1 MKICFCASTFPSRSQ
16 TFVTSQVL
24 YALRNGHEVTVAC
37 RESEADAGLS
47 DADARALE
55 AVRMVR
61 WPPPPSRVASLLP
74 DRLSD
79 RIAEAQAAWSW
90 RRHIDTDVVI
100 AHFGYRGAAV
110 ARAQRGWSKRRPLV
124 TIFHG
129 RDVVVEAQRSGLAKY
144 RPLFEDGDALL
155 TVNLPFARMLIDA
168 GAPADRVDTHHLG
181 IPVSRYAFA
190 PRPPGRQFRMVT
202 VCRLVEKKG
211 LSVAIDALERL
222 TETDPDLDWRFD
234 IGGSGPLEADLRA
247 QVAAAGLCARIRFL
261 GPLSHSDTL
270 KHIADADAFLLP
282 SVTAPDG
289 DQEGIP
295 VTLMEAMALGTPVCT
310 TRHSGIP
317 ELVHHGESGLLSEEG
332 SVDGLANNIK
342 RLAEGDLGLMAMV
355 RTARAKVE
363 EDFNEEKQNVE
374 LLARCEALV
383 TRSQHKTHGAIGRKT
398 QVS

>member
-1 MKICFCASTFPSRSQ
+1 MKMCFCASTFPSRSQ

-47 DADARALE
+47 DADVRALE

-61 WPPPPSRVASLLP
+61 WPPPPLRAAALLP
-74 DRLSD
+74 DRLGD
-79 RIAEAQAAWSW
+79 RITEAQAAWSW
-90 RRHIDTDVVI
+90 RRQIDADVVV

-110 ARAQRGWSKRRPLV
+110 ARAQRGWDKRRPLV

-129 RDVVVEAQRSGLAKY
+129 RDVVVEARRSGLAKY

-155 TVNLPFARMLIDA
+155 TVNRPFARMLIDA

-211 LSVAIDALERL
+211 LSVAIDALARL

-234 IGGSGPLEADLRA
+234 IGGGGPLDADLRA
-247 QVAAAGLCARIRFL
+247 QVAAAGLGARVRFL

-282 SVTAPDG
+282 SITAPDG

-317 ELVHHGESGLLSEEG
+317 ELVRHDESGLLSEEG
-332 SVDGLANNIK
+332 SVDGLASNIS
-342 RLAEGDLGLMAMV
+342 RLARSDVDLTAIV
-355 RTARAKVE
+355 RAARAKVE
-363 EDFNEEKQNVE
+363 KEFNEERQNAE
-374 LLARCEALV
+374 LLARFEALV
-383 TRSQHKTHGAIGRKT
+383 AQKQRQTPAKIGRKA
-398 QVS
+398 QIS